1 MINETVKHYEIR
13 EKLGEGGMGVV
24 YKAYDSKLDRMV
36 ALKFLPRS
44 LSSSE
49 DRNKR
54 FLNEARAASALHH
67 NNTCTIYEID
77 ETADGQMYIVMP
89 VYPGKSLDRLIEQ
102 EGLSLEQALDLAI
115 QIGEG
120 LNAAHD
126 QDIIHRDIKSN
137 NIMVTDDG
145 QAIIMDF
152 GLAKRK
158 ETTRLT
164 KTGETLGTV
173 PYMSPEQATGDEL
186 DHRTDIWSL
195 GVLIYEMLT
204 GETPFN
210 SSYPQ
215 AVVYS
220 ILHEEPENLISKSP
234 ELPASLG
241 PVVHKALE
249 KDRDRRYQQVDQL
262 VEALKKIR
270 RDIRTADQDE
280 KPVRSS
286 KETQWFSS
294 PLHLI
299 ALVLAAGVLAIA
311 SYFSF
316 STTADRSAEEVSIA
330 VLPFETIGEQENSTF
345 TRGIHGGLLTRLSNI
360 SGLKVTSRTSTLQY
374 REQIKPMPEIARE
387 LNVDWIVRGEV
398 QETLDRV
405 QVDARL
411 VYAPEDRQVWAQN
424 YRRNLTANNLFEIQ
438 SDLALEITGELQTR
452 LSPEEKTRVE
462 RKPTMNLNAYRNFT
476 EGVSLLEQR
485 TPDAVLRSVD
495 YFMDAIDED
504 PEYAPAWAILG
515 EALIYIDFYKYD
527 TMDNYSISPQE
538 AIDTALELN
547 PDLAES
553 HASLGILYY
562 TQKMGTKA
570 VAELNRAIELQ
581 PSYETAQNWL
591 GFLYL
596 LTGQPKKAIV
606 HAKRAIELNPLAPAS
621 RLYPSLSYLANNQPE
636 QALKE
641 VQRAREIQPEW
652 GEIYA
657 FEGIML
663 YHNGR
668 YGEAL
673 HALQKADNLIGSEAK
688 SVWIPD
694 MASVARLAAR
704 AAGGSLSIDMR
715 SASWKSHPFWSG
727 LEAASAKDVD
737 RAISEFQKIDQYSM
751 WPNIS
756 LRYYFPDI
764 LGPVREDPRYADII
778 DAMNRQWQ

>member
-186 DHRTDIWSL
+186 DQRTDIWSL

-299 ALVLAAGVLAIA
+299 ALVLATGVLAVA
-311 SYFSF
+311 GYFTF

-668 YGEAL
+668 YDEAL
-673 HALQKADNLIGSEAK
+673 HALQKADSLIGSEAK